1 MKRLLPFIALAMVFS
16 SCDSP
21 RQVGGTFAGA
31 GLGAVMG
38 SSIGGI
44 AGGYRGRDVGR
55 VVGMVTGGVVGS
67 LLTSEAGGQ
76 VDDIYYAPRKEAYS
90 SVYEE
95 ANGTDDEVCYFPIQ
109 VQHVKFIDSNKDRAM
124 NIGETCKIIFE
135 LVNTGA
141 QSVYDVVPYLTE
153 SVGKGCLTISPS
165 QRIAMIGPGG
175 VMRYT
180 ASVKVNK
187 KIKEGKIRF
196 RIAISAQG
204 FDSKVLRDFTIPFA
218 K

>member
-1 MKRLLPFIALAMVFS
+1 MKRLVPFIALVMAFS

-21 RQVGGTFAGA
+21 RQATGTFAGA
-31 GLGAVMG
+31 SLGAVMG

-67 LLTSEAGGQ
+67 LLTSEPGRQ
-76 VDDIYYAPRKEAYS
+76 IDNRNDVPRKES
-90 SVYEE
+90 
-95 ANGTDDEVCYFPIQ
+95 GDEDYYFPIR
-109 VQHVKFIDSNKDRAM
+109 VQHVKFIDSNRDRAM

-135 LVNTGA
+135 LVNTDA
-141 QSVYDVVPYLTE
+141 QPIYDVVPYLTE
-153 SVGKGCLTISPS
+153 RIGKGCLTISPS

-180 ASVKVNK
+180 ALVKVNK
-187 KIKEGKIRF
+187 KIKERKVGF
-196 RIAISAQG
+196 RIAVSAQG
-204 FDSKVLRDFTIPFA
+204 FDSKVLREFTIPFA